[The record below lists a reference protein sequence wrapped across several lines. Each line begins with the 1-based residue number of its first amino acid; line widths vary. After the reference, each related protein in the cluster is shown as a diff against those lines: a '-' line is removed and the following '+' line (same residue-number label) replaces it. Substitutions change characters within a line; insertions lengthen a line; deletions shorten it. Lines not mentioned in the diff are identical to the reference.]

1 MGARRLHSLTVEG
14 FLPIFFLGVVLK
26 IPIAAA
32 LLLIWYAVR
41 AEPEAEL
48 PDEGEHGFR
57 RWRPEPR
64 RRAARAAAPIRLEP
78 RPSPTARPAVASA
91 SRPRRRRS
99 EPRPR
104 AASAARARAKL
115 ARERL
120 PQVGD
125 EVVRGLDPHESRTR
139 SGGTAASESST
150 D

>member
-41 AEPEAEL
+41 AEPEAEEL

-64 RRAARAAAPIRLEP
+64 RPRGPRRGPHPAGAQALPDCPPGGRFRVAPAPEPVRAAV
-78 RPSPTARPAVASA
+78 ARGE
-91 SRPRRRRS
+91 RRRG
-99 EPRPR
+99 
-104 AASAARARAKL
+104 RAR
-115 ARERL
+115 
-120 PQVGD
+120 
-125 EVVRGLDPHESRTR
+125 S
-139 SGGTAASESST
+139 
-150 D
+150 